1 MPPMRNSK
9 AVLGVGANM
18 AENTNVPTVS
28 LSAGSET
35 VEMPQLGFGVWQV
48 EDDQAADAVREAIKV
63 GYRSIDTAK
72 VYENEAGTG
81 AAIASA
87 DVPRRDIF
95 LTTKVWNE
103 DQGYEATKKAFDA
116 SIERLGGKD
125 AVEPLDLYL
134 IHWPTPEKDT
144 YVETFKAM
152 LELRDAGRV
161 RAVGVCNFEP
171 EHLQRLKDETGEFPA
186 INQVELHPK
195 FQQKAVRDFCSANGI
210 AVEAW
215 SPLGQGGDILT
226 NPVLDG
232 IAERLGKT
240 VAQVIIRWHLQIGN
254 VVIPKSV
261 TPSRI
266 AENFDV
272 FDFGLTEDDLF
283 AISDLDSSDGRI
295 GPHPNDFN

>member
-1 MPPMRNSK
+1 
-9 AVLGVGANM
+9 M
-18 AENTNVPTVS
+18 AENTNVPTVT
-28 LSAGSET
+28 LRTGET
-35 VEMPQLGFGVWQV
+35 GVAMPQLGYGVWQV
-48 EDDQAADAVREAIKV
+48 ENEGASEAVQKALQI
-63 GYRSIDTAK
+63 GFRSIDTAK
-72 VYENEAGTG
+72 IYENEEGVGAGI
-81 AAIASA
+81 AAS
-87 DVPRRDIF
+87 DVARSDIF

-103 DQGYEATKKAFDA
+103 DQGHDATLAAFDA
-116 SIERLGGKD
+116 SIQRLGGE
-125 AVEPLDLYL
+125 AILPLDLYL

-144 YVETFKAM
+144 YVDTFKAM
-152 LELRDAGRV
+152 LNLRDAGRI

-195 FQQKAVRDFCSANGI
+195 FQQRAVRDFCTENGI
-210 AVEAW
+210 VVEAW
-215 SPLGQGGDILT
+215 SPLGQGGDVLS
-226 NPVLDG
+226 NPVLEG
-232 IAERLGKT
+232 IAERVGKS

-272 FDFGLTEDDLF
+272 FDFELTEDDLH
-283 AISDLDSSDGRI
+283 AISDLDDKDGRI